1 MPFIHFISVNSFFY
15 FDNIKISWNLR
26 SQYRQMEK
34 RQFIKDM
41 ALTGIALPLGLN
53 GMAQAFTDKENSSP
67 LELAQD
73 NAFWD
78 TIRKQY
84 ILKPDYI
91 NLENG
96 YYNFLPQ
103 PILNKYIEHIKEINY
118 QGSYYMR
125 TVQWENKQ
133 KSVIALAE
141 IAGCKPEELII
152 TRNTT
157 ESLDTIIGGI
167 HWQVGDEAIM
177 AEQDYGAMLDMF
189 KLVGERHGVINKFIS
204 VPNHPKDDNEIVE
217 IYKTAITSKTKVIL
231 VSHMINITGQILPI
245 KKICE
250 MAHQHNVQVI
260 VDGAH
265 AFAHIQFKIADLG
278 CDYYAA
284 SLHKWLSV
292 PLGAGILFV
301 KKEHIKTIWPLIA
314 DSEKDPNKIKR
325 LNHTGTHPVYTD
337 LTIPDSIAYY
347 QMIGPAKKE
356 ARLRYLQQYWTSQV
370 KANSNIILN
379 TPTAHER
386 ACAICNVGI
395 KGIKPAVLA
404 ERLMK
409 EFKIFTVAIDYANV
423 HGCRITP
430 NLYTTTQELD
440 VFVHALNSIAKA

>member
-1 MPFIHFISVNSFFY
+1 
-15 FDNIKISWNLR
+15 
-26 SQYRQMEK
+26 MEK

-41 ALTGIALPLGLN
+41 VLTGIALPLGLN

-265 AFAHIQFKIADLG
+265 AFAHIQFSIADLD

-325 LNHTGTHPVYTD
+325 LNHTGTHPVHTD

-379 TPTAHER
+379 TPTEHER

>member
-1 MPFIHFISVNSFFY
+1 M
-15 FDNIKISWNLR
+15 
-26 SQYRQMEK
+26 QK
-34 RQFIKDM
+34 RQFIKDLV
-41 ALTGIALPLGLN
+41 LTGIAMPLGLG
-53 GMAQAFTDKENSSP
+53 GMAKAFANHEAKTP
-67 LELAQD
+67 LALAED
-73 NAFWD
+73 NAFWEQ
-78 TIRKQY
+78 IRQQY

-141 IAGCKPEELII
+141 IAGCSPEELII

-167 HWQVGDEAIM
+167 HWQTGDEAIM

-189 KLVGERHGVINKFIS
+189 KLVSERHGVVNKIIS
-204 VPNHPKDDNEIVE
+204 VPNHPKDDAEIVAL
-217 IYKTAITSKTKVIL
+217 YKNAITPKTKVIL

-245 KKICE
+245 KKISE
-250 MAHQHNVQVI
+250 MAHQYGVQVM

-265 AFAHIQFKIADLG
+265 AFAHIQFSITDLG

-292 PLGAGILFV
+292 PLGAGILFA
-301 KKEHIKTIWPLIA
+301 KKEHIKNIWPLFG
-314 DSEKDPNKIKR
+314 DNEKDANKIKR
-325 LNHTGTHPVYTD
+325 INHTGTHPVHTD
-337 LTIPDSIAYY
+337 ITIPDSIAYY

-356 ARLRYLQQYWTSQV
+356 ARLRYLQQYWTSKV
-370 KANSNIILN
+370 KDIPNIVLN
-379 TPTAHER
+379 TPTTPDR
-386 ACAICNVGI
+386 SCAISNVGI
-395 KGIKPAVLA
+395 KNMKPAILA

-409 EFKIFTVAIDYANV
+409 EHKIFTVAIDYANV
-423 HGCRITP
+423 QGCRITP
-430 NLYTTTQELD
+430 NLYTTTKELD
-440 VFVHALNSIAKA
+440 VFVAALNTLSKA

>member
-1 MPFIHFISVNSFFY
+1 MPI
-15 FDNIKISWNLR
+15 
-26 SQYRQMEK
+26 
-34 RQFIKDM
+34 
-41 ALTGIALPLGLN
+41 GLN
-53 GMAQAFTDKENSSP
+53 GMAKAFASQANVSP
-67 LELAQD
+67 VELAED

-78 TIRKQY
+78 KIRQQY

-103 PILNKYIEHIKEINY
+103 PLLNQYIDHIKEINY

-133 KSVIALAE
+133 KSVVALAA
-141 IAGCKPEELII
+141 IAGCTPEELII

-167 HWQVGDEAIM
+167 HWQAGDEAIM

-189 KLVGERHGVINKFIS
+189 KLVSERHGVVNKIIS
-204 VPNHPKDDNEIVE
+204 VPNHPKDDDEI
-217 IYKTAITSKTKVIL
+217 IGLYKNAITPKTKVIL

-245 KKICE
+245 QKISE
-250 MAHQHNVQVI
+250 MAHQYGVQVI

-265 AFAHIQFKIADLG
+265 AFAHIQFSIADLG

-301 KKEHIKTIWPLIA
+301 KKEHIKSIWPLIA

-325 LNHTGTHPVYTD
+325 LNHTGTHPVATD

-370 KANSNIILN
+370 KDIPNILLN
-379 TPTAHER
+379 TPTDTAR
-386 ACAICNVGI
+386 SCAICNVGI
-395 KGIKPAVLA
+395 EGMKPAVLA
-404 ERLMK
+404 ERLLK
-409 EFKIFTVAIDYANV
+409 EFKILTVAIDNANV

-440 VFVHALNSIAKA
+440 QFVQALKSLAQA

>member
-1 MPFIHFISVNSFFY
+1 MH
-15 FDNIKISWNLR
+15 
-26 SQYRQMEK
+26 K
-34 RQFIKDM
+34 RQFLKDM
-41 ALTGIALPLGLN
+41 LLTGIALPLGLN
-53 GMAQAFTDKENSSP
+53 GMAKAFEGQANVP
-67 LELAQD
+67 AMELAED
-73 NAFWD
+73 NAFWEE
-78 TIRKQY
+78 IRKQY
-84 ILKPDYI
+84 LLKPDYI

-103 PILNKYIEHIKEINY
+103 PLLNQYIAHIKEINY

-133 KSVIALAE
+133 KSVVALAD
-141 IAGCKPEELII
+141 IAGCSPDELII

-167 HWQVGDEAIM
+167 HWQAGDEAIM

-189 KLVGERHGVINKFIS
+189 KLVSERHGVVNKMIS
-204 VPNHPKDDNEIVE
+204 VPNHPKDDAEI
-217 IYKTAITSKTKVIL
+217 IALYKNAITPKTKVIL

-245 KKICE
+245 KEISE
-250 MAHQHNVQVI
+250 MAHQHGVQVI

-301 KKEHIKTIWPLIA
+301 KKEHIKSVWPLFA
-314 DSEKDPNKIKR
+314 DNEKDPNKIKR
-325 LNHTGTHPVYTD
+325 LNHTGTHPVATD

-356 ARLRYLQQYWTSQV
+356 ARLRYLQQYWTSKV
-370 KANSNIILN
+370 KGVSKIILN
-379 TPTAHER
+379 TPTEANR
-386 ACAICNVGI
+386 SCAICNVGI
-395 KGIKPAVLA
+395 EGMKPAVLA
-404 ERLMK
+404 ERLLK
-409 EFKIFTVAIDYANV
+409 EHKIFTVAIDYVNV

-430 NLYTTTQELD
+430 NLYTTTRELD
-440 VFVHALNSIAKA
+440 QFVQALNILAQT

>member
-1 MPFIHFISVNSFFY
+1 M
-15 FDNIKISWNLR
+15 
-26 SQYRQMEK
+26 QK
-34 RQFIKDM
+34 RQFIKDIL
-41 ALTGIALPLGLN
+41 LTGMAIPLGFN
-53 GMAQAFTDKENSSP
+53 GIASAFASQSHISP
-67 LELAQD
+67 EALAAD
-73 NAFWD
+73 NTFWEE
-78 TIRKQY
+78 IRKQY
-84 ILKPDYI
+84 LLKPDYI

-103 PILNKYIEHIKEINY
+103 PLLNKYIEHIKEINY

-133 KSVIALAE
+133 KSVIGLAA
-141 IAGCKPEELII
+141 IAGCSPEELII

-167 HWQVGDEAIM
+167 HWQAGDEAIM

-189 KLVGERHGVINKFIS
+189 KLVSDRYGVVNKFIS
-204 VPNHPKDDNEIVE
+204 VPNHPKDDNEIVDL
-217 IYKTAITSKTKVIL
+217 YKNAITTKTKVIL

-245 KKICE
+245 KKISE
-250 MAHQHNVQVI
+250 MAHQHGVQVI

-265 AFAHIQFKIADLG
+265 AFAHIQYSIADLG

-301 KKEHIKTIWPLIA
+301 KKDLIKDIWPLIG
-314 DSEKDPNKIKR
+314 DGEKDPNKIKR
-325 LNHTGTHPVYTD
+325 LNHTGTHPVHTD

-356 ARLRYLQQYWTSQV
+356 ARLRWLQQYWTSQI
-370 KANSNIILN
+370 KDNPNILLN
-379 TPTAHER
+379 TPTDATR
-386 ACAICNVGI
+386 ACAISNVGI
-395 KGIKPAVLA
+395 KGMKPAILA

-409 EFKIFTVAIDYANV
+409 EHKIFTVAIDYANV

-430 NLYTTTQELD
+430 NLYTTTKELD
-440 VFVHALNSIAKA
+440 QFVQALHSLAKA